1 MARHGQLIEQLKAVL
16 DGSITET
23 AVIEQIA
30 IQCAEFL
37 NGIHLRIT
45 QGLDLAR
52 RGLRMELRS
61 LVDAKPPLLLVL
73 DQFSDSKTA
82 AAQIDDF
89 KIDSDEGKSIVLN
102 QPTYTLVEIWR
113 KLEIH

>member
-37 NGIHLRIT
+37 
-45 QGLDLAR
+45 
-52 RGLRMELRS
+52 
-61 LVDAKPPLLLVL
+61 K
-73 DQFSDSKTA
+73 
-82 AAQIDDF
+82 
-89 KIDSDEGKSIVLN
+89 
-102 QPTYTLVEIWR
+102 
-113 KLEIH
+113 

>member
-1 MARHGQLIEQLKAVL
+1 MARHGQLLEQVKAIL

-23 AVIEQIA
+23 SVIEQIA
-30 IQCAEFL
+30 IQYAEFL
-37 NGIHLRIT
+37 NGIHLRII

-73 DQFSDSKTA
+73 DQLSDLKSA
-82 AAQIDDF
+82 VAQIDDF
-89 KIDSDEGKSIVLN
+89 KLDSEQGKYYSKSSGIFA
-102 QPTYTLVEIWR
+102 Y
-113 KLEIH
+113 